1 MRGVV
6 RGVTR
11 GATVVAALF
20 ILVGPA
26 AWADDPPAPTD
37 PPQARL
43 QPPVGIT
50 TQARLQP
57 PVGSPAAPAGVTP
70 QARLQPPV
78 GGSAE
83 RDRGFVEL
91 MMSWLRSRI
100 SPPIG

>member
-1 MRGVV
+1 MRGVF
-6 RGVTR
+6 RGVSR
-11 GATVVAALF
+11 GAAVVAAF
-20 ILVGPA
+20 FVLVGPV

-57 PVGSPAAPAGVTP
+57 PVGSPTQGGVTP

-83 RDRGFVEL
+83 RDRNLVEL
-91 MMSWLRSRI
+91 MMTWLRSRL